1 MSNSLGALFRI
12 TSFGESHGKCVGVVI
27 DGCPSGLAL
36 SEDDVQPELNRRR
49 PGQSQIT
56 TKRHEEDKVELL
68 SGVFN
73 GYTTGAPICMLIWNQ
88 DVDSSKYELFRH
100 VPRPGHADFTA
111 CKKYGGFNDYRGGG
125 IFSGRITASFVMAG
139 AIARKLLRDV
149 LKIDIVAYTT
159 EVGGITAEKIEDV
172 SLIKENVEK
181 TPIRTADLEIA
192 EKMIELI
199 VQTEKEGDSVG
210 GIVECTV
217 TNVPVGLGAP
227 VFSSLES
234 DISKAI
240 FSIPA
245 VKGIEF
251 GAGFRSAR
259 LKGSENNDAFQIME
273 GKIVTKTNNSG
284 GILGG
289 ISNGMPITF
298 RVAIKPAPSIRKKQ
312 DSVNILKKKETTI
325 QIEGRHDPCLVP
337 RVVPVVESMTAI
349 VLVDHAIR
357 YSLIP
362 PVIKGGIS

>member
-1 MSNSLGALFRI
+1 MSNSLGKIFRI

-27 DGCPSGLAL
+27 DGCPSGLSL
-36 SEDDVQPELNRRR
+36 SEDNVQSELNRRR

-56 TKRHEEDKVELL
+56 TKRQEEDQVEIL
-68 SGVFN
+68 SGIFN
-73 GYTTGAPICMLIWNQ
+73 GYTTGAPICMLIWNK

-111 CKKYGGFNDYRGGG
+111 RHKYGRFNDYRGGG
-125 IFSGRITASFVMAG
+125 RFSGRITASFVMAG
-139 AIARKLLRDV
+139 AVARKLLRDV

-159 EVGGITAEKIEDV
+159 GVGGLKAKKIEDV
-172 SLIKENVEK
+172 KLIKENVEN

-199 VQTEKEGDSVG
+199 VQAEKEGDSVG
-210 GIVECTV
+210 GIIECTA
-217 TNVPVGLGAP
+217 TNVPIGLGEP

-251 GAGFRSAR
+251 GAGFRVSE
-259 LKGSENNDAFQIME
+259 LKGSENNDAFILQDE
-273 GKIVTKTNNSG
+273 KIRTKTNNAG

-289 ISNGMPITF
+289 ISTGMPITF
-298 RVAIKPAPSIRKKQ
+298 RVAIKPTPSIRKKQ
-312 DSVNILKKKETTI
+312 DSVNILEKKETTI

-337 RVVPVVESMTAI
+337 RAVPVVESMTAI
-349 VLVDHAIR
+349 VLADHAIR

-362 PVIKGGIS
+362 SVIKGVIS